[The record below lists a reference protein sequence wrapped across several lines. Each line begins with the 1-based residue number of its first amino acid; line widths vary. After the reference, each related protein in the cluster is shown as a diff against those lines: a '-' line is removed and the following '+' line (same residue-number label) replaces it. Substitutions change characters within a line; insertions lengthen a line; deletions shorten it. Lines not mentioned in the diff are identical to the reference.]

1 MFFFFKKFFNDK
13 NENFF
18 VLQKNLVW
26 LFLEENLLKYI
37 FINNSLNKLYLFFL
51 KSLIFYL
58 INGIFCLDCIIY
70 YIINY
75 KYCSVGK

>member
-1 MFFFFKKFFNDK
+1 MFFNDK

-26 LFLEENLLKYI
+26 LFLKENLLKYI

-58 INGIFCLDCIIY
+58 IYGIFCLDCIIY